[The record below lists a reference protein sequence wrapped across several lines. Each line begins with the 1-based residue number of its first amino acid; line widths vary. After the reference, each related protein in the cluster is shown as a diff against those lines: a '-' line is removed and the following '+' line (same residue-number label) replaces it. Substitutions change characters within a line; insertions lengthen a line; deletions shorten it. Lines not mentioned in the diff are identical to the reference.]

1 MGFVAQV
8 IGEPCCKACTEPLV
22 KYYSVDVK
30 HGFCGEA
37 CMDPKN
43 FSIYKVFEKNLTLA
57 ESENPCSEQFTPTG
71 THYTEY
77 SETVTHGV
85 PGLLA
90 VTLDLY
96 GPGAESKVLSSSQQL
111 LTTSVS
117 GKYSGQVLGI
127 VKISMDFSS
136 DSVKTL
142 VSVIGQQDI
151 DCPMEPYGATDS
163 KITFSAIDN
172 DGDCFGDSIRSQGK
186 DTSKF
191 FIDVNSDGSL
201 SFHSDFA
208 PVALKLKK
216 ESSQELA

>member
-1 MGFVAQV
+1 MGMLAFAVA
-8 IGEPCCKACTEPLV
+8 EADPCCQSCEAPLL
-22 KYYSVDVK
+22 KYYSVDVP

-37 CMDPKN
+37 CMDPSKFN
-43 FSIYKVFEKNLTLA
+43 IYKIFEKNLTLA
-57 ESENPCSEQFTPTG
+57 ESDSPCQEQFTPTG

-77 SETVTHGV
+77 SETVTHGI

-96 GPGAESKVLSSSQQL
+96 GPGPESKLQSSAQQL
-111 LTTSVS
+111 STTAVS
-117 GKYSGQVLGI
+117 GEYSGRVVGI
-127 VKISMDFSS
+127 VKITMDFSS

-151 DCPMEPYGATDS
+151 DCPTESYSATDS
-163 KITFSAIDN
+163 KIMFSTIEN
-172 DGDCFGDSIRSQGK
+172 DVHCFGDAIRSQGK

-208 PVALKLKK
+208 PVALKLTK
-216 ESSQELA
+216 SSIL

>member
-1 MGFVAQV
+1 MGGSLSFHSDFAPVALKLKKESSQ
-8 IGEPCCKACTEPLV
+8 E
-22 KYYSVDVK
+22 
-30 HGFCGEA
+30 
-37 CMDPKN
+37 
-43 FSIYKVFEKNLTLA
+43 LA
-57 ESENPCSEQFTPTG
+57 VAAVSG
-71 THYTEY
+71 EY
-77 SETVTHGV
+77 SGRVI
-85 PGLLA
+85 
-90 VTLDLY
+90 
-96 GPGAESKVLSSSQQL
+96 
-111 LTTSVS
+111 
-117 GKYSGQVLGI
+117 GI
-127 VKISMDFSS
+127 VKISMDFST

-151 DCPMEPYGATDS
+151 DCPVEPYSATDT

-216 ESSQELA
+216 ESSQELAVAAVSG